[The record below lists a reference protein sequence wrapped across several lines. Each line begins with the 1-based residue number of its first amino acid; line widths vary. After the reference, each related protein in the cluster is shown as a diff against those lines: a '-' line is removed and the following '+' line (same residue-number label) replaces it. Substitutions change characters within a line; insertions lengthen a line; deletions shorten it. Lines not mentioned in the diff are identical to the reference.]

1 MASEDLEYEPMN
13 HTDHF
18 YGAFLFLSELDSH
31 YILSSG
37 KELPGYSTKY
47 PAKCST
53 EEEKVKEQQVF
64 Q

>member
-1 MASEDLEYEPMN
+1 MN

-47 PAKCST
+47 PEKCST
-53 EEEKVKEQQVF
+53 EEEKVKEQQEF